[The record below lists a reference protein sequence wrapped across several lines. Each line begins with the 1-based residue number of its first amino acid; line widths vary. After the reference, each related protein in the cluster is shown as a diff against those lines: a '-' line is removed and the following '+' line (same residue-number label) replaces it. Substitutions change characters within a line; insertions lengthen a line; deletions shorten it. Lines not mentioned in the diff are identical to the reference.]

1 MKTKNSLLFSLNIK
15 SYKMRNAVWYI
26 LFLPIFLLGCCGVE
40 SPNNQVLQPQ
50 NELKFGRITHPTA
63 DTLFHLGDTLHIEY
77 ANDSIA
83 LLDSVVL
90 SVMQRPLTL
99 QPTGQ
104 YPTADWEVGV
114 HWLQVSFWHD
124 GQEQVE
130 RRKLRILASAPPV
143 DYTYVVEKEY
153 PHDPEAYTQGL
164 LLRNGYLYESTGQRG
179 ASSLRKVEITT
190 GKVVQQRDLAA
201 QYFGE
206 GLEYLNGKLFQ
217 LTWTGNTC
225 FIYDFATFEPRG
237 SFNYNTQ
244 GWGLTTDG
252 TALYLSDGTENIYVL
267 DSATYRVA
275 RTLQV
280 YTEQG
285 PLYRI
290 NELEWVDGRIYAN
303 VYTTDLIA
311 IINPSNGVVEGLVHL
326 EGLLRPS
333 ANGIKA
339 EVLNGIA
346 YDPHDKKFYV
356 TGKYWPYLYRVKF
369 LRKYT
374 QKE

>member
-1 MKTKNSLLFSLNIK
+1 
-15 SYKMRNAVWYI
+15 MRNAVWYI

-40 SPNNQVLQPQ
+40 SPNNQILQPQ

-77 ANDSIA
+77 ASDSIA

-130 RRKLRILASAPPV
+130 RRKLRILAPAPPV

-190 GKVVQQRDLAA
+190 GVNCYFDSIDFLA
-201 QYFGE
+201 
-206 GLEYLNGKLFQ
+206 
-217 LTWTGNTC
+217 T
-225 FIYDFATFEPRG
+225 I
-237 SFNYNTQ
+237 
-244 GWGLTTDG
+244 
-252 TALYLSDGTENIYVL
+252 
-267 DSATYRVA
+267 
-275 RTLQV
+275 
-280 YTEQG
+280 
-285 PLYRI
+285 
-290 NELEWVDGRIYAN
+290 
-303 VYTTDLIA
+303 
-311 IINPSNGVVEGLVHL
+311 
-326 EGLLRPS
+326 
-333 ANGIKA
+333 
-339 EVLNGIA
+339 
-346 YDPHDKKFYV
+346 
-356 TGKYWPYLYRVKF
+356 
-369 LRKYT
+369 
-374 QKE
+374 